1 METMYYI
8 GLDVHKKT
16 IDYCVKDGSGRIY
29 AAGSI
34 RATRLEL
41 DMWMKTLPRPRTA
54 AMEATIFTAWIY
66 IALILNGLKRVLKP
80 ALDIHYI
87 HSREG
92 DGVRALGTLPVA
104 IWTISLLY
112 VRVNHFRVRLDTG
125 KITRGEVSRRQRRSF
140 YAYPTT

>member
-29 AAGSI
+29 AVGSI

-41 DMWMKTLPRPRTA
+41 DMWMKTLPRPWTV

-66 IALILNGLKRVLKP
+66 DHLKP
-80 ALDIHYI
+80 HAAAVKVANDLFRRDSFGLE
-87 HSREG
+87 SRKTSWYSQ
-92 DGVRALGTLPVA
+92 GVR
-104 IWTISLLY
+104 
-112 VRVNHFRVRLDTG
+112 
-125 KITRGEVSRRQRRSF
+125 SRRRQVRAKGQAHCQSEG
-140 YAYPTT
+140 

>member
-1 METMYYI
+1 MRA
-8 GLDVHKKT
+8 K
-16 IDYCVKDGSGRIY
+16 GRSPTSAI
-29 AAGSI
+29 APPASIENHAGGQSPSQISI
-34 RATRLEL
+34 KLLGCQQSQAISKPLFDQSKL
-41 DMWMKTLPRPRTA
+41 
-54 AMEATIFTAWIY
+54 
-66 IALILNGLKRVLKP
+66 LILNGLKRVLKP

-125 KITRGEVSRRQRRSF
+125 KITRGEVSQRQRRSF